1 MASQANLLC
10 CPSFDKTVQAKHMGG
25 IYVQTDLGRTPKFVS
40 KENGWELGLPNGSW
54 GDPEWHDYCLNPDG
68 RFDGDCFH
76 GDEGKPFAKEKKR
89 QIEGYDFESWGAL
102 MDNPDTTPWEEMGA
116 VEPRDDPCG
125 AYYNSE
131 DEHLNVPADFINFLC
146 AFIVRKGDLIDL
158 KVEKVLSGGV
168 RFFSERV
175 KEDGLVGG
183 QRSIR
188 IPLLRNKP
196 SLPFLEGE
204 TVTARVTG
212 VSTKPPKKKSQT
224 DDGRKYV
231 FLLVEVVAV
240 RSL

>member
-54 GDPEWHDYCLNPDG
+54 GDPEWHDYCLTPEGLYEGEAVYSEGFFIGNHDEIIENGLCYYPDG
-68 RFDGDCFH
+68 TQDSF
-76 GDEGKPFAKEKKR
+76 
-89 QIEGYDFESWGAL
+89 
-102 MDNPDTTPWEEMGA
+102 WEEMGV